1 VNLTGQFV
9 MDLIWECEQEFYGE
23 FKEYIGGR
31 QNGWFPHLI
40 SFGKNVNETGRN
52 CNSFSVDLESGTITI
67 NKSLETLEIDV
78 WFQGYAPHG
87 YITMRLYRNL
97 QKSKP
102 TSEDPFEVG
111 TSDGHLYARVKTVPG
126 DTFHIGNFPAHIQQK
141 PVTFTLAVRSLRYQV
156 PKASVEKETLE
167 TLQTLRERIVKM
179 IENSHVD
186 ALHDLISSLDQEL
199 IVPLSQ
205 PSAAHQGQTLA
216 ELLSNL
222 SITDHESFRS
232 SSSYPEKT
240 CFIRDTLCLFRSR
253 HHIGNAE
260 IHNNDNT
267 NRPKSLKC
275 ICGSYYNENYCKEIE
290 LFASLN
296 ASEDSQHPSEEYGER
311 LHQRGVTVDFLV
323 NFTTRYG
330 CSSWPTWRVV
340 LYIIQPETLRYKC
353 RYVELPMMKI
363 LNVVDRADI
372 FISHCWQGSWGTLV
386 SCATHQLSPQ
396 THVWCDIFAVRQWKG
411 SGCDLVFEQVIKR
424 CCGLLVIV
432 PLIKEV
438 QTLNNE
444 LLLSANTTAVRLIS
458 AENRTKIPFFRS
470 WCLAEIHAA
479 VAHAIP
485 LLFLSGTNDNTT
497 VMKNLNSETH
507 ALFYKLHFLVSI
519 QLAEAELDTD
529 RERILTVVASTTGL
543 ESVNREI
550 RGALL
555 GAIWSACCPDVARAA
570 IRQNQE
576 WKEIFR
582 KKSKTDP
589 LFLIN
594 ATIAAAASGYISIL
608 TELVQ
613 ENPTLLNAKDDT
625 NKTVLM
631 YAAEAGF
638 DETIRFLASNGSDVN
653 AVDNLGMSV
662 LSYGAEVLRREIVET
677 LIQFG
682 VNFQTETHPPLL
694 YAARYRNLPMIEVL
708 LAHGADINV
717 KESQVGYTAIREAV
731 YFGNY
736 EIAKYLITQ
745 GARVDILDNWNGS
758 ILRWAIGGS
767 HINDSES
774 TLRVVELVVQS
785 GGIMNNEKASENVE
799 KTLQDVQDQILR
811 QNIRKLIES

>member
-1 VNLTGQFV
+1 
-9 MDLIWECEQEFYGE
+9 MDVIWDCEQEFYGE

-40 SFGKNVNETGRN
+40 SFGKNIHETGRN
-52 CNSFSVDLESGTITI
+52 CDSFSVDFESGTITT

-87 YITMRLYRNL
+87 YISMRLYRNL

-102 TSEDPFEVG
+102 ASEDPFEVG
-111 TSDGHLYARVKTVPG
+111 TSDGHLYARVKAVPG

-141 PVTFTLAVRSLRYQV
+141 PVTFSLAVRSLHCQD
-156 PKASVEKETLE
+156 PKALEKGT
-167 TLQTLRERIVKM
+167 QTLRERIVKM

-186 ALHDLISSLDQEL
+186 ALHDLISTLDQEL

-205 PSAAHQGQTLA
+205 PSEAHQGQTLA
-216 ELLSNL
+216 ELLSIL
-222 SITDHESFRS
+222 STAKHKSFPF
-232 SSSYPEKT
+232 SSYHEKI
-240 CFIRDTLCLFRSR
+240 CSIRDTLCLFRSR
-253 HHIGNAE
+253 HHVENA
-260 IHNNDNT
+260 HTYNNDNT

-275 ICGSYYNENYCKEIE
+275 ICGSYYNENYCKELE

-296 ASEDSQHPSEEYGER
+296 ASEDTQHTSEENGKR
-311 LHQRGVTVDFLV
+311 LHQRGVTVEFLG
-323 NFTTRYG
+323 NFTTKYG
-330 CSSWPTWRVV
+330 CSLWPTWRVV
-340 LYIIQPETLRYKC
+340 QYIIQPETLRYKC

-386 SCATHQLSPQ
+386 SCATRQLSPQ

-411 SGCDLVFEQVIKR
+411 SGCDLDFEQVIKL
-424 CCGLLVIV
+424 CYGLVVIV

-444 LLLSANTTAVRLIS
+444 LLLSVSTTAVRLIS
-458 AENRTKIPFFRS
+458 AENRKKIPFFRS
-470 WCLAEIHAA
+470 WCLAEIHSA

-485 LLFLSGTNDNTT
+485 LLFLSGTNDNTRSVT
-497 VMKNLNSETH
+497 NLNSETH

-529 RERILTVVASTTGL
+529 RERILTNVASTTGL

-555 GAIWSACCPDVARAA
+555 GAIWGAGCPDVACAA
-570 IRQNQE
+570 IRQTQD

-582 KKSKTDP
+582 AKSKIDP

-594 ATIAAAASGYISIL
+594 AAIAAAASGYTSIL
-608 TELVQ
+608 AELIQ

-638 DETIRFLASNGSDVN
+638 DETIRFLVSKGSDVN
-653 AVDNLGMSV
+653 AVDNLGMGV
-662 LSYGAEVLRREIVET
+662 LSYGAEVLSREIVKT
-677 LIQFG
+677 LIKYG
-682 VNFQTETHPPLL
+682 VNLQTKSHPPLL

-717 KESQVGYTAIREAV
+717 KEDQVGYTAIREAV

-736 EIAKYLITQ
+736 EIAEFLITQ
-745 GARVDILDNWNGS
+745 EARVDIIDNWNGS
-758 ILRWAIGGS
+758 ILRWAIGGA

-774 TLRVVELVVQS
+774 TLRVVELVVKN
-785 GGIMNNEKASENVE
+785 GGIMNNEQVLKNVE
-799 KTLQDVQDQILR
+799 NTLQGVQDQILMR
-811 QNIRKLIES
+811 NIRKLIES